1 MPSDRE
7 EYATVNGVRLWTAV
21 QGSGP
26 PLVLCHGGPGVYDYL
41 GPIADMVNDVAT
53 VYRYDQRGCGRSKD
67 LPPCDVSTF
76 VDDLDGLRAHWGLD
90 TWLVGGHSWG
100 ANLALAYCLAYPD
113 RAIGLVQLSGT
124 GIDLHWRVEYHA
136 NREARLSPEE
146 RDRFRYLQERRKIA
160 AGAELA
166 AVREER
172 SRLLELTEYHDVAQ
186 LESIPSYDEFPFNF
200 GQNSEMNRDWE
211 RFTRQP
217 DLASQVARLETPA
230 LIIYGEADPR
240 PRRPSLELAEL
251 LPHGRFVEL
260 PEAGH
265 DLWVQQPDALRE
277 ALRGFLQDI
286 KGR

>member
-7 EYATVNGVRLWTAV
+7 EYATVNGVRLWPAV

-26 PLVLCHGGPGVYDYL
+26 PLVLCHGGPGAYDYL

-53 VYRYDQRGCGRSKD
+53 VYRYDQRGCGRSQD

-76 VDDLDGLRAHWGLD
+76 VDDLHALSAHWGLD
-90 TWLVGGHSWG
+90 RWLVGGHSWG

-124 GIDLHWRVEYHA
+124 GIDLHWREEYRA

-160 AGAELA
+160 TGAGLA

-217 DLASQVARLETPA
+217 DLA
-230 LIIYGEADPR
+230 D
-240 PRRPSLELAEL
+240 
-251 LPHGRFVEL
+251 
-260 PEAGH
+260 
-265 DLWVQQPDALRE
+265 
-277 ALRGFLQDI
+277 
-286 KGR
+286 